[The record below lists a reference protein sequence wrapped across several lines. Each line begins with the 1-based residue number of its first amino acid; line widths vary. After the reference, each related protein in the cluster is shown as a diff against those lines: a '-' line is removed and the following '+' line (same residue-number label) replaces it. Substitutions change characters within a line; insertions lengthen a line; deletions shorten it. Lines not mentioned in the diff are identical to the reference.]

1 MPKLYQLSSSLRE
14 LPVDETLRR
23 ARALASTLGIT
34 RVTNTTYLD
43 KIGIPVYSSIRP
55 TAKPGSLCVNAGKGL
70 RDEEAQAGAYMEAIE
85 FALAEYDS
93 NKHTLFPA
101 GVDEIMASIS
111 PDLSLFDLCPRYGCQ
126 VRSSERIACVE
137 GVELLSGKSVV
148 VPAELVFVPFREN
161 PGPHLFGAST
171 NGLSSGN
178 SLLEATVHG
187 LAEVIERD
195 VQSFNY
201 IIDGSS
207 YVPLTTLPTAVTTLV
222 DKIQASGLQV
232 VLRFSFNPFGLPY
245 FQAHVLENSDVH
257 AVSIATGTGL
267 HPLKEVAA
275 VRAICE
281 AAQSR
286 VVSIHG
292 GRDDLVNRVDLF
304 NKLGRSMEIKSLQQT
319 RRYVTNQERKIE
331 FSDIPDFSSEILSM
345 TDALDVLVDRLR
357 RVGILHVLRYDLSRH
372 DHALS
377 IVKIVVPKLEFF
389 EAVSRRVGRRLIHFI
404 QNAPAAE
411 LQSHL
416 KHDERSEL
424 LG

>member
-201 IIDGSS
+201 IHDQSF
-207 YVPLTTLPTAVTTLV
+207 YVDLDAPPSGITEAVE
-222 DKIQASGLQV
+222 KIRGAELDV
-232 VLRFSFNPFGLPY
+232 VLRFTPNVFRLPC
-245 FQAHVLENSDVH
+245 FQAFILEPSDL
-257 AVSIATGTGL
+257 APISVSCGFGL
-267 HPLKEVAA
+267 HPLKDIAA
-275 VRAICE
+275 VRAISE

-286 VVSIHG
+286 ISWIHG
-292 GRDDLVNRVDLF
+292 GRDDLTLRTGFFDAAGKINEMASLRKLRVLAHSKTMAIAYSNIDDLA
-304 NKLGRSMEIKSLQQT
+304 NE
-319 RRYVTNQERKIE
+319 VT
-331 FSDIPDFSSEILSM
+331 SVGSAWSGL
-345 TDALDVLVDRLR
+345 LR
-357 RVGILHVLRYDLSRH
+357 AISRVGITQVIRVVLSRP
-372 DHALS
+372 DDG
-377 IVKIVVPKLEFF
+377 IFVVKIVVPKLEAF
-389 EAVSRRVGRRLIHFI
+389 EPHLKRVGPRLVSYVQHI
-404 QNAPAAE
+404 
-411 LQSHL
+411 
-416 KHDERSEL
+416 
-424 LG
+424 